1 MTMFMIGV
9 KTVLWCQA
17 SNTRHHVLLVMLVL
31 TPVMEFITRG
41 RISVAT
47 LLPSGG
53 GNMIQIPFSNME
65 RWTHSGDS
73 VILYD
78 GWICMLDDK
87 L

>member
-1 MTMFMIGV
+1 
-9 KTVLWCQA
+9 
-17 SNTRHHVLLVMLVL
+17 
-31 TPVMEFITRG
+31 ME
-41 RISVAT
+41 T

-73 VILYD
+73 VILYE

-87 L
+87 LGRIHFDPVDYLQVSIVTTGQ